1 MVLARHL
8 RTNKEYALKIL
19 DKSFVLRHKLT
30 DSVRLERKLL
40 DELEY
45 EGIVHLDFTFQDEQ
59 SLYLGLQ
66 CCPNGADLPAESL
79 PAISSSVRSSRQR
92 LTRFKHEG
100 LLRLAGELFDQITRR
115 EKVSESDTRFYAA
128 EIVLMLEHLRTRQV

>member
-1 MVLARHL
+1 MTLADFHLSRTLGEGSVSQVVLARHL

-40 DELEY
+40 DDLEY
-45 EGIVHLDFTFQDEQ
+45 DGIVHLEFTFQDEH

-66 CCPNGADLPAESL
+66 CCPNGKQKTCFFPPLCTAALSL
-79 PAISSSVRSSRQR
+79 
-92 LTRFKHEG
+92 TY
-100 LLRLAGELFDQITRR
+100 D
-115 EKVSESDTRFYAA
+115 
-128 EIVLMLEHLRTRQV
+128 